1 MFTCR
6 PAIPNFVKNALFL
19 LQKNIQPADITLSII
34 VGDWNFTVHSH
45 DRITKKDATWT
56 GDSQSKEAGIFT
68 KQVLTTH
75 NFHEI
80 FQPLHTHE
88 DGLVRSRLDRVY
100 INHHPTDFLDKD
112 IRAWV
117 HSFPYEISHHRTLL
131 FCRRSK
137 PKRTKA
143 LGVCPPLP
151 LAGVNHQD
159 FRNKVEKKW
168 QDNRDRLICLTPLQ
182 QLGEFKKVMRRAA
195 YELAD
200 RRDNLQPTLHEDRLN
215 ACMRLIRAME
225 GKDRVTCNKIL
236 SSNTELAALA
246 AGKTEKPLLDALRK
260 LAWELFQK
268 ETQDKIDELRAVK
281 DNLAEEENRRRKDT
295 ILRRMQLS
303 LPLNREVKLVVQA
316 HDGNIETNPKDM
328 ARALGDHWKK
338 VFSARPTTDGATLRK
353 WLTEHPY
360 GIPTMLRK
368 DTKAW
373 LLTQQHVEVAIK
385 QSNNSSPGPDG
396 IPYAAWRK
404 WDISRLLYSMKLLVK
419 YRRRISLMKSYPM
432 ALTPLSSAVFLK
444 SPLALTLQLATTM
457 RLPLPDLFPWSTRI
471 TDLLP
476 APSESFWNL
485 LLNL

>member
-1 MFTCR
+1 MGVGADLHPVPSVNHASLHATGVRNKRRVANRPITNSRPYVGDIAGASWNSQSLCCLCKAKKDRKRLRVASLLKQNDFVCTQETFATKGYEKGYRLPPNTTAWWSHDTDRARIPIDPTQHAEKRKGGIAIFAQNSFLSNFTSR
-6 PAIPNFVKNALFL
+6 KWIELIQGRVGVLRLLGPEGNLDIWNVYMPASDTQLRQKCIASLA
-19 LQKNIQPADITLSII
+19 KNIQPADITLSII
-34 VGDWNFTVHSH
+34 VGDWNFTMHRH

-131 FCRRSK
+131 FCRKSK

-143 LGVCPPLP
+143 LGVCSPLP
-151 LAGVNHQD
+151 LAGVTNHHD
-159 FRNKVEKKW
+159 FRNKVENNW

-200 RRDNLQPTLHEDRLN
+200 RRGNLQPTLHEDRLN

-246 AGKTEKPLLDALRK
+246 AGKLKNRYSTLFGNLLGSSSRRK
-260 LAWELFQK
+260 LRTRLMSSGRSK
-268 ETQDKIDELRAVK
+268 
-281 DNLAEEENRRRKDT
+281 T
-295 ILRRMQLS
+295 ILPKRKIAGGKTLS
-303 LPLNREVKLVVQA
+303 LE
-316 HDGNIETNPKDM
+316 GC
-328 ARALGDHWKK
+328 
-338 VFSARPTTDGATLRK
+338 
-353 WLTEHPY
+353 
-360 GIPTMLRK
+360 
-368 DTKAW
+368 
-373 LLTQQHVEVAIK
+373 
-385 QSNNSSPGPDG
+385 
-396 IPYAAWRK
+396 
-404 WDISRLLYSMKLLVK
+404 
-419 YRRRISLMKSYPM
+419 SYPY
-432 ALTPLSSAVFLK
+432 L
-444 SPLALTLQLATTM
+444 
-457 RLPLPDLFPWSTRI
+457 
-471 TDLLP
+471 
-476 APSESFWNL
+476 
-485 LLNL
+485 